1 MTAVKTLLPA
11 EHVHG
16 ATLALGIAANAPGE
30 FRHHAAGFH
39 AGGQHMPVV
48 AVGGDHLIPRLQ
60 AHLHAN
66 HDRFLADVKVAK
78 AANQPHAVKLAGLF
92 LKPADQQHVAIGAQQ
107 FFPRQRWGFGFAAP
121 LAGGFCGLGHGNSS
135 CA

>member
-1 MTAVKTLLPA
+1 MPAVKTLLPA
-11 EHVHG
+11 EHMHG
-16 ATLALGIAANAPGE
+16 ATLALGIAADASRE

-66 HDRFLADVKVAK
+66 HDRFLADIKVAET
-78 AANQPHAVKLAGLF
+78 ANQTHAVKLACLF

-107 FFPRQRWGFGFAAP
+107 FIARQ
-121 LAGGFCGLGHGNSS
+121 
-135 CA
+135 